1 MYFSYGERE
10 KEYLKERDPI
20 LGRVIDHIGHIYR
33 EINPDLFAS
42 LVHQIVSQQISSA
55 ARNTVWGRMVES
67 LGQVNPERILALGRD
82 DLQALGISFRKA
94 DYIVDIASKV
104 QENLVNLE
112 ELKGMSDKEVI
123 KTLCQFKG
131 IGPWTA
137 EMALIFSMERPDV
150 ISYGDLAIRKG
161 MMMVYNL
168 EELSKK
174 DFDRISKLYSPYS
187 SVASLYLWEAS
198 GGRLPEDMGRSF
210 I

>member
-123 KTLCQFKG
+123 KSLCQFKG